1 MIYKWLSFSH
11 QNQKLYLCNRN
22 YNNQMLKI
30 EVILGENDVMAISEG
45 LKEVGIGGLTVSKV
59 RGRGKRPGPEIH
71 ASKGSEIF
79 VPQFNDK
86 YHLEVIIPDT
96 REDEII
102 GIIKDNGRVGK
113 IFVSQILRAID
124 ISTDAEGESTI

>member
-1 MIYKWLSFSH
+1 
-11 QNQKLYLCNRN
+11 
-22 YNNQMLKI
+22 MLRI

-45 LKEVGIGGLTVSKV
+45 LKDIGIGGLTVSKV

-86 YHLEVIIPDT
+86 YQLEVIVSDS
-96 REDEII
+96 REDEVI
-102 GIIKDNGRVGK
+102 GIIKENGRVGK

-124 ISTDAEGESTI
+124 IATGEEGEKTI

>member
-1 MIYKWLSFSH
+1 
-11 QNQKLYLCNRN
+11 
-22 YNNQMLKI
+22 MLKI

-45 LKEVGIGGLTVSKV
+45 LKKIGIGGLTVSKV

-79 VPQFNDK
+79 VPQFSEK
-86 YHLEVIIPDT
+86 YRLEAIISDT
-96 REDEII
+96 EEDEVI
-102 GIIKDNGRVGK
+102 GIIKENGRVGK

-124 ISTDAEGESTI
+124 IATGDEGENTI

>member
-1 MIYKWLSFSH
+1 
-11 QNQKLYLCNRN
+11 
-22 YNNQMLKI
+22 MLRI
-30 EVILGENDVMAISEG
+30 QVILGENDVMAISEG
-45 LKEVGIGGLTVSKV
+45 LKEIGIGGLTVTKV

-86 YHLEVIIPDT
+86 YQLEVIISDT
-96 REDEII
+96 KEEEVI
-102 GIIKDNGRVGK
+102 GIIKDKGRVGK

-124 ISTDAEGESTI
+124 ITTGNEGEETI

>member
-1 MIYKWLSFSH
+1 
-11 QNQKLYLCNRN
+11 
-22 YNNQMLKI
+22 MLKI

-45 LKEVGIGGLTVSKV
+45 LKEIGIGGLTVSKV
-59 RGRGKRPGPEIH
+59 RGRGKKPGPEIH

-86 YHLEVIIPDT
+86 YQLEAIIADT
-96 REDEII
+96 KEDEVI
-102 GIIKDNGRVGK
+102 GIIKDKGRVGK

-124 ISTDAEGESTI
+124 IATGAEGENTI